1 MSGFHPGKFVMGCAP
16 GDRECDADE
25 TPAHEVVLSTAFW
38 MGETEVTVRA
48 WKLYASETGRPMPP
62 EPKSG

>member
-1 MSGFHPGKFVMGCAP
+1 MGCAP